1 VARERAELERY
12 VKETEGTTEE
22 RVTIEPWDWRYYSEK
37 VRQRNY
43 DLDES
48 EVKPYFPLDRMVEAI
63 FDCARELFGLQF
75 KLRPDLQSYHPDVQ
89 TYEVRQGEGEGELVA
104 IFLHDNYA
112 RPHKKSGAWMSE
124 YRVQARNYT
133 AQGEHVV
140 PIIVNNNNFN
150 KPAAGE
156 TALLS
161 FDDARTLFHEFGHGL
176 HGMLS
181 NVTYRRLAGTS
192 VLRDFVELPS
202 QLYEHWLSEPEVL
215 KRHARHYKTGAEM
228 PQELLQRMMKANK
241 FGQGFATIEY
251 SSCVL
256 VDVALHQLASAAEVE
271 KLDVTQFENEVLGRM
286 GMPEGIVMR
295 HRPAHFARTF
305 HFMLFCYLPYLL
317 LFRCILCAVCCVL
330 RAACCVLRAACCVL
344 CLSMILLLRLFK
356 FCKVN
361 TMLRILLL
369 FRPVCGQWVCV
380 SLLRVLVG

>member
-1 VARERAELERY
+1 
-12 VKETEGTTEE
+12 
-22 RVTIEPWDWRYYSEK
+22 
-37 VRQRNY
+37 
-43 DLDES
+43 
-48 EVKPYFPLDRMVEAI
+48 
-63 FDCARELFGLQF
+63 
-75 KLRPDLQSYHPDVQ
+75 
-89 TYEVRQGEGEGELVA
+89 
-104 IFLHDNYA
+104 
-112 RPHKKSGAWMSE
+112 
-124 YRVQARNYT
+124 
-133 AQGEHVV
+133 
-140 PIIVNNNNFN
+140 
-150 KPAAGE
+150 
-156 TALLS
+156 
-161 FDDARTLFHEFGHGL
+161 
-176 HGMLS
+176 MLS

-305 HFMLFCYLPYLL
+305 YFMLFCYLPYLL
-317 LFRCILCAVCCVL
+317 LLCCMLC
-330 RAACCVLRAACCVL
+330 AACCVL
-344 CLSMILLLRLFK
+344 CLAILLLLRWFK
-356 FCKVN
+356 CCIVN
-361 TMLRILLL
+361 TMLRIFLL

-380 SLLRVLVG
+380 SLLCVPVG